1 VVDGAMG
8 LFATMPVDEVTVQDI
23 ASAVEMTSAAVYYH
37 FASKE
42 QILVEGMHRF
52 SEAMLG
58 QVRAS
63 MPADGDANGVRA
75 LVTHLV
81 SWAGRHRT
89 EATVYFVSSIGL
101 NLMVEAVRRET
112 RLELIDLLRVAVRA
126 SRGATSKAETGVI
139 AVALVSLVETSLASM
154 LNQDAA
160 FRSLGHRRFGHE
172 VGRLADVI
180 VGIERAG

>member
-42 QILVEGMHRF
+42 QILLEGLQNF
-52 SEAMLG
+52 CDKLLD
-58 QVRAS
+58 QVRAL
-63 MPADGDANGVRA
+63 MPADGDNGGVRS
-75 LVTHLV
+75 LMTHLI
-81 SWAGRHRT
+81 SWTGRHRT

-101 NLMVEAVRRET
+101 NLVVEAVRRET
-112 RLELIDLLRVAVRA
+112 RLELVELLRLAVRSA
-126 SRGATSKAETGVI
+126 RGQTSRAEAGVM
-139 AVALVSLVETSLASM
+139 AVALVSLFETSVASM
-154 LNQDAA
+154 LNQDAS

-172 VGRLADVI
+172 VGRLADRI
-180 VGIERAG
+180 TGLA